1 MAELRSGF
9 CAECQFLEQRG
20 RSYTREPF
28 DAFIRTTAHPLS
40 VVQTRRLAR
49 SLETSGRPHF
59 IRLHGTW

>member
-1 MAELRSGF
+1 MAELRPGF
-9 CAECQFLEQRG
+9 RAECQFLQQRG
-20 RSYTREPF
+20 RSYTREVS
-28 DAFIRTTAHPLS
+28 DAFRRTTGHPLS